1 MNFGV
6 LASVSFAI
14 EKGQYK
20 NARDAEGNMQ
30 YKRLRNK
37 VQRRCRK
44 ARNNWIEGMCEEIE
58 SLFEIGK
65 VDAAHREIREHFR
78 KRRNNANIEMKTKKR

>member
-1 MNFGV
+1 M
-6 LASVSFAI
+6 
-14 EKGQYK
+14 
-20 NARDAEGNMQ
+20 
-30 YKRLRNK
+30 
-37 VQRRCRK
+37 QRRCRK